1 MYFLRSGIPFV
12 RFLIVFMAGIFVGIF
27 YSVEPPVSL
36 LFSSIIVYI
45 LFCYLEKKDFYLT
58 FFKSV
63 FAFFIL
69 FLMGVILINARTE
82 KYESDHYTN
91 LLDSIECYKA
101 RIVSAPEYTD
111 KTIKITLEL
120 KDIKVRHS
128 CWQSTC
134 GKMLAYIQKDSAVHF
149 KKGAVLL
156 IHGKPSPLPL
166 TANPAQFNYSNYLA
180 RQNIYAVHFI
190 RKNEFAEI
198 GYEKDFFVIK
208 IADDFRAFCEEKLKL
223 GIKGENEYR
232 MASALILGVRAG
244 LDEKLYEAY
253 SATGTVHALAVS
265 GLHVSLIYFIVV
277 TLFGFIKKIKYGKLI
292 FAALSICIFWFYAL
306 VTGFSPSVVR
316 AVAMFSVFLI
326 AGILKRNSGIYNTL
340 GFSAFVILC
349 FEPFWLLD
357 IGFQFSFLAVV
368 GIAYIY
374 PILYSWLETKNKI
387 GNKLWSL
394 VCVSLAAQIAV
405 SPLSIYYFHSFPL
418 LFLPFNMLI
427 VPLSSLALYTGL
439 GGLMVYKLKFLA
451 DFLFLVTEY
460 IVRFM
465 NYFVQ
470 LPSGS
475 EFLKADFLYLNPI
488 ELILI
493 YLFITFFFFA
503 FKNKRYKSFVYSS
516 WFLFFFILSTFYN
529 SILKNKKDT
538 FTLYNVKD
546 KTVVSLIHD
555 GHAIVLSDSV
565 LSNKSKV
572 FRYNIYNHLAEERI
586 RSNSFV
592 AFNNINVFATHNCS
606 FGQLFVWQ
614 GMKILR
620 IEKGIGEELSADFLK
635 EISILIV
642 SSTEFYKELKK
653 TKMCLKPIVLIDSSV
668 KGKFAEEDT
677 IDFYDVRRQGAYVY
691 EF

>member
-12 RFLIVFMAGIFVGIF
+12 RFLIIFMCGLFVGI
-27 YSVEPPVSL
+27 YYPMKLPKSL
-36 LFSSIIVYI
+36 VFASIAMYLFLYYFKKKH
-45 LFCYLEKKDFYLT
+45 LYLIFA
-58 FFKSV
+58 KSF

-69 FLMGVILINARTE
+69 FLMGIILVNRRTE
-82 KYESDHYTN
+82 KNELRHFTHF
-91 LLDSIECYKA
+91 LDSIECYKA
-101 RIVSAPEYTD
+101 RIVSAPEYTE
-111 KTIKITLEL
+111 KTIKIVLEI
-120 KDIKVRHS
+120 KDVKTFQS
-128 CWQSTC
+128 GWQPTC
-134 GKMLAYIQKDSAVHF
+134 GKMLAYIQKDSSFHF
-149 KKGAVLL
+149 QKGAVFL
-156 IHGKPSPLPL
+156 ISGKPSPPTL
-166 TANPAQFNYSNYLA
+166 TANPEQFDYANYLN

-190 RKNEFAEI
+190 RKSTFMEI
-198 GYEKDFFVIK
+198 GCEKDFFILQ
-208 IADDFRAFCEEKLKL
+208 IADAFRSFCDEKLKV

-232 MASALILGVRAG
+232 MASALLLGVRAG

-277 TLFGFIKKIKYGKLI
+277 TLFGFLKKIKYGKFI
-292 FAALSICIFWFYAL
+292 FATLSILIFWFYAL

-316 AVAMFSVFLI
+316 AVAMFSVFLA

-374 PILYSWLETKNKI
+374 PILYCWLESKNKI

-405 SPLSIYYFHSFPL
+405 SPISIYYFHSFPL

-439 GGLMVYKLKFLA
+439 GGLMVYKIKMLA
-451 DFLFLVTEY
+451 DFLFLLTEY

-475 EFLKADFLYLNPI
+475 EFLKADFLYLNPV

-493 YLFITFFFFA
+493 YLFITFLFFS
-503 FKNKRYKSFVYSS
+503 FKNKNYKSFVYSFF
-516 WFLFFFILSTFYN
+516 FLFFFVFSTFYN

-538 FTLYNVKD
+538 FALYSVKD
-546 KTVVSLIHD
+546 KTVLSLINGGNALIFSD
-555 GHAIVLSDSV
+555 SILSD
-565 LSNKSKV
+565 KSKV
-572 FRYNIYNHLAEERI
+572 FRYNIYNHLAAERI
-586 RSNSFV
+586 KSVSFM
-592 AFNNINVFATHNCS
+592 AFKDATALTTHRNS

-620 IEKGIGEELSADFLK
+620 IEKGMGEELTYDFLN
-635 EISILIV
+635 EVDIIIV
-642 SSTEFYKELKK
+642 SSNQFYNELKQSK
-653 TKMCLKPIVLIDSSV
+653 INVKPLILIDSSV
-668 KGKFAEEDT
+668 KGEFVEGT
-677 IDFYDVRRQGAYVY
+677 TSYYDVRERGAYVY
-691 EF
+691 

>member
-12 RFLIVFMAGIFVGIF
+12 RFLIVFMLGLFAGIL
-27 YSVEPPVSL
+27 YSIEPPNTL
-36 LFSSIIVYI
+36 LFLSIAVYAF
-45 LFCYLEKKDFYLT
+45 FCYLEKKYFYLI
-58 FFKSV
+58 FVKSF

-69 FLMGVILINARTE
+69 FLLGVVLINARTE
-82 KYESDHYTN
+82 KKESDHYTHF
-91 LLDSIECYKA
+91 LDSIECYKA

-120 KDIKVRHS
+120 KESKVRHS
-128 CWQSTC
+128 GWQFTC
-134 GKMLAYIQKDSAVHF
+134 GKMVAYIQKDSALHF
-149 KKGAVLL
+149 KKGAILL
-156 IHGKPSPLPL
+156 ILGKPSSAPLM
-166 TANPAQFNYSNYLA
+166 ANPAQFNYSNYLA

-190 RKNEFAEI
+190 RENEFAEI
-198 GYEKDFFVIK
+198 GYENDFFIIK
-208 IADDFRAFCEEKLKL
+208 IADDFRAFCEGKLRL

-277 TLFGFIKKIKYGKLI
+277 TLFGFIKKTKYGKFI

-316 AVAMFSVFLI
+316 AVAMFSVFLV

-374 PILYSWLETKNKI
+374 PILYSWLETKNKM

-427 VPLSSLALYTGL
+427 VPLSSLALYTGI
-439 GGLMVYKLKFLA
+439 GGLMVYKIKLFA
-451 DFLFLVTEY
+451 DFLFLITEY
-460 IVRFM
+460 VVRFM

-475 EFLKADFLYLNPI
+475 EFLKA
-488 ELILI
+488 
-493 YLFITFFFFA
+493 
-503 FKNKRYKSFVYSS
+503 
-516 WFLFFFILSTFYN
+516 
-529 SILKNKKDT
+529 
-538 FTLYNVKD
+538 
-546 KTVVSLIHD
+546 
-555 GHAIVLSDSV
+555 
-565 LSNKSKV
+565 
-572 FRYNIYNHLAEERI
+572 
-586 RSNSFV
+586 
-592 AFNNINVFATHNCS
+592 
-606 FGQLFVWQ
+606 
-614 GMKILR
+614 
-620 IEKGIGEELSADFLK
+620 
-635 EISILIV
+635 
-642 SSTEFYKELKK
+642 
-653 TKMCLKPIVLIDSSV
+653 
-668 KGKFAEEDT
+668 
-677 IDFYDVRRQGAYVY
+677 
-691 EF
+691 